1 MERIREQ
8 DWKLR
13 IKEDLGAGDKM
24 SFKHTLVNS
33 QATHDLN
40 PLKSMHAMRLQRSPY
55 VTVENSIGHLRK
67 YYSDATSKGS
77 GALSGGELLGG

>member
-13 IKEDLGAGDKM
+13 VKEDLGAGDKM
-24 SFKHTLVNS
+24 SFKHTFVNI

-40 PLKSMHAMRLQRSPY
+40 PLKSMHAMRL
-55 VTVENSIGHLRK
+55 
-67 YYSDATSKGS
+67 
-77 GALSGGELLGG
+77 